1 MKMEGCAEMKIV
13 KHGWRLGFRKYLEES
28 KLERREG
35 CSTTFS
41 IYTSLA

>member
-1 MKMEGCAEMKIV
+1 MKMGGYAETKIV
-13 KHGWRLGFRKYLEES
+13 KHWWRLGFRKYLAES
-28 KLERREG
+28 KLEKREG